1 LQVWA
6 APARRREVGRSCFE
20 RGRERSGRAKFA
32 VNPPH
37 SDIWC
42 ELSHTSGSRS
52 RKLAPWCS
60 WISATHVAVGR
71 RRMDLPRCLTLIK
84 ASFPKRVR
92 CTQLLR
98 LGTPQFSSKAY
109 IAGTARGFST
119 YDPASHHNCTLAI
132 SPAELGGNRRS
143 RT

>member
-1 LQVWA
+1 LN
-6 APARRREVGRSCFE
+6 EG
-20 RGRERSGRAKFA
+20 GSGRAKFV

-42 ELSHTSGSRS
+42 ELSHTSGEQKSQAGALVFLDICNLRCRRTS
-52 RKLAPWCS
+52 TNGLARLLDS
-60 WISATHVAVGR
+60 DQGI
-71 RRMDLPRCLTLIK
+71 LPEACTLH
-84 ASFPKRVR
+84 S
-92 CTQLLR
+92 LLR

-109 IAGTARGFST
+109 MADTARGLST

-143 RT
+143 RI